1 MALLALQP
9 HCVQLL
15 QTYKHSDLNVGTD
28 CRSTPHTH
36 LSGGW
41 PSKPQNARFQ
51 ANMARWRPAAA
62 PANKYS
68 RLPAQE
74 ASLCACLSSALLHRA
89 LLGTLRGLWLATSS
103 STGISFL
110 AMVNLLPLV
119 LGASAQQA
127 THQLHRPYLVCCI
140 GHMFCHSCPDRL
152 DAVLCSRLPL
162 PHLQRLKGGPAPD
175 PTCCSQQF
183 SLPSSAM
190 QTTCVG

>member
-1 MALLALQP
+1 MFAVALLALQA

-127 THQLHRPYLVCCI
+127 THQLATP
-140 GHMFCHSCPDRL
+140 
-152 DAVLCSRLPL
+152 AVLGLLHWTYVLSQLPG
-162 PHLQRLKGGPAPD
+162 QTGR
-175 PTCCSQQF
+175 
-183 SLPSSAM
+183 SAM
-190 QTTCVG
+190 QQIAPAAPPAAEGRASA